1 MKNIFRIFKNDVSR
15 IRSNVIAMIVI
26 MVLLLFRL
34 FMHGLILLQAGI
46 LTAIQAI

>member
-26 MVLLLFRL
+26 MGITDVPVKS
-34 FMHGLILLQAGI
+34 ILKLRTI
-46 LTAIQAI
+46 L